1 MPTITF
7 KVSPDEARRLRAAAR
22 GAQLTLS
29 EFVRKKV
36 RGTPKKLGAKPLLKK
51 CRYTGAMIFARN
63 PDYPPLTTESVKEML
78 ADFP

>member
-22 GAQLTLS
+22 SARLTVS

-36 RGTPKKLGAKPLLKK
+36 RGAPKKKKSKPLLKR
-51 CRYTGAMIFARN
+51 CRYTGAMIFAGN
-63 PDYPPLTTESVKEML
+63 PDYLPLSTESVKEML

>member
-7 KVSPDEARRLRAAAR
+7 KVTPDEARRLRAAAR
-22 GAQLTLS
+22 GARLTLS

-36 RGTPKKLGAKPLLKK
+36 RGAPKKKKSKPLLTR
-51 CRYTGAMIFARN
+51 CRHTGAMIFAGG
-63 PDYPPLTTESVKEML
+63 PEYLPLSTEIVREML